1 MPVFTF
7 SSPTDVAY
15 MKARDAEKHRLYY
28 QPRRWLVHGR
38 DTTTINLYGEPGAP
52 VTGSDGVT
60 SVPATRTLTSA
71 GSDFVASGVQATD
84 VLEVQD
90 IRCDNSDIN
99 DKGRY
104 SIVSVASTILTI
116 DQDWP
121 LGGGTALEFIVHIL
135 KERYTNFKQLVP
147 FLVKL
152 NPTEK
157 MLSEWGI
164 TEKRDA
170 MIEMSVQLCEDIALV
185 PKIGDRFTY
194 PYAPREIQYEVKNL
208 FEADQLSDSGDPLHY
223 IGFASRTTNRIA
235 G

>member
-7 SSPTDVAY
+7 SSPEDVAY
-15 MKARDAEKHRLYY
+15 MKERDAEKHRLFY

-38 DTTTINLYGEPGAP
+38 DSTTINLYGEPGAP
-52 VTGSDGVT
+52 VSGSDGVT
-60 SVPATRTLTSA
+60 SAPATRTLTSA
-71 GSDFVASGVQATD
+71 GSDFVASGVKATD

-90 IRCDNSDIN
+90 IRCDVSDVN
-99 DKGRY
+99 DQGRFG
-104 SIVSVASTILTI
+104 IVSVNPTWVTI

-121 LGGGTALEFIVHIL
+121 LGNGTDLNFIVHIL
-135 KERYTNFKQLVP
+135 KENYTEFNQLVP

-157 MLSEWGI
+157 ELDGWGI

-170 MIEMSVQLCEDIALV
+170 MVELSIKLCEDVGLV

-194 PYAPREIQYEVKNL
+194 PYEPREIQYELKNL
-208 FEADQLSDSGDPLHY
+208 FEADQLSDSGVPMHY
-223 IGFASRTTNRIA
+223 IGFATRTTNRLP
-235 G
+235 